1 LLARNIDKQNWGN
14 AMTKFGS
21 EKRPAVAR
29 VRTMQRAEEII
40 SLCNERGW
48 KVTVGI
54 EPDKPE
60 DISDIEHLLNPPMP
74 IRAEL
79 KVGRNDPCPCGS
91 GIKFKKCC
99 LKKYA

>member
-1 LLARNIDKQNWGN
+1 
-14 AMTKFGS
+14 MTKFGS

-29 VRTMQRAEEII
+29 VQTLQRAEEII

-60 DISDIEHLLNPPMP
+60 DISDIERLLNPPTP
-74 IRAEL
+74 IRAES

-91 GIKFKKCC
+91 GLKFKKCC
-99 LKKYA
+99 LNRNG

>member
-1 LLARNIDKQNWGN
+1 
-14 AMTKFGS
+14 MTKFGS

-60 DISDIEHLLNPPMP
+60 DISDIERLLNPPTP
-74 IRAEL
+74 IRAES

-91 GIKFKKCC
+91 GLKFKKCC
-99 LKKYA
+99 LGKQEDA